1 MNTLLGAGQ
10 NSDTLLTSNPQPKV
24 EHITKPKAESCDYT
38 PLIKEHFLSE
48 FITKSDKDKVRKNL
62 GLDYKV
68 NWGEIGGI
76 IESQTDLQRIIKDCI
91 LKETD
96 NKTAVEQILY
106 KNSAYPNIKTLKDA
120 LDKVLYADLT
130 ISISVNPNI
139 VEKGTSIDGATLTW
153 SYNKSNIKQQ
163 TLDGEQINIDLREYT
178 ILGPITESIAKTVRG
193 NDGTKSVT
201 GAATI
206 YFYPG
211 IYYGT
216 NSVQPNISTLTKQL
230 KPSRVCNITVNA
242 KDSEYIWIFLPNNYG
257 IPTFTVGGFSGGF
270 EKVSQLTYNTTLYDV
285 WRSDNVNLGNTVINI
300 T

>member
-24 EHITKPKAESCDYT
+24 EHITKPKAESCEYT

-48 FITKSDKDKVRKNL
+48 FVTKSDKDKVRKNL

-76 IESQTDLQRIIKDCI
+76 IENQADLQRIVKDCI

-96 NKTAVEQILY
+96 SNTAVEQILY

-120 LDKVLYADLT
+120 LDKVLYTDLT
-130 ISISVNPNI
+130 ISISVTPNI
-139 VEKGTSIDGATLTW
+139 VEKGTSIDSATLTW

-163 TLDGEQINIDLREYT
+163 TLDGQQISSDLRNY
-178 ILGPITESIAKTVRG
+178 IINGPITSSVSKTVKG

-201 GAATI
+201 GTAII

-211 IYYGT
+211 IYYGASST
-216 NSVQPNISTLTKQL
+216 QPNITTLNKQL
-230 KPSRVCNITVNA
+230 RPSRVCNITVNA
-242 KDSEYIWIFLPNNYG
+242 GNSQYIWIFLPSDYG
-257 IPTFTVGGFSGGF
+257 TPTFTVGGFSGGF
-270 EKVSQLTYNTTLYDV
+270 EKVSQVIHNTTTYDV
-285 WRSDNVNLGNTVINI
+285 WRSDNVNLGNTVINV

>member
-1 MNTLLGAGQ
+1 MNTLLGIGQ

-24 EHITKPKAESCDYT
+24 EHITKPKAESCEYT

-68 NWGEIGGI
+68 DWGEIGGI
-76 IESQTDLQRIIKDCI
+76 IENQTDLQRIIKDCI

-120 LDKVLYADLT
+120 LDKVLYTDLS
-130 ISISVNPNI
+130 ISISVNPSI
-139 VEKGTSIDGATLTW
+139 VEKGTSIDSATLTW

-163 TLDGEQINIDLREYT
+163 TLDNQPLSTDLREYL
-178 ILGPITESIAKTVRG
+178 IQGPITESITKTVRG
-193 NDGTKSVT
+193 NDGTKSVV
-201 GAATI
+201 GSATI
-206 YFYPG
+206 YFYSG

-216 NSVQPNISTLTKQL
+216 GSAQPEINSLSKQL
-230 KPSRVCNITVNA
+230 RSSRVCNITVNA
-242 KDSEYIWIFLPNNYG
+242 KDSEYIWVFLPNNYG
-257 IPTFTVGGFSGGF
+257 TPTFTVGGFSGGF
-270 EKVSQLTYNTTLYDV
+270 EKVSQLTHNTTLYDV
-285 WRSDNVNLGNTVINI
+285 WRSDNINLGNTVINI

>member
-24 EHITKPKAESCDYT
+24 EHITKPKTESCEYT

-76 IESQTDLQRIIKDCI
+76 IENQEDLQRIVKDCI

-106 KNSAYPNIKTLKDA
+106 KNSDYPNIKTLKDA
-120 LDKVLYADLT
+120 LDKVLYSDLT
-130 ISISVNPNI
+130 ISVSVNPNI
-139 VEKGTSIDGATLTW
+139 VEKGTSIDSATLTW

-163 TLDGEQINIDLREYT
+163 TLDGQTINNDLRKY
-178 ILGPITESIAKTVRG
+178 IIQGPITESITKTVRG
-193 NDGTKSVT
+193 NDGTKSVI
-201 GAATI
+201 GSATI

-211 IYYGT
+211 IYYGAGST
-216 NSVQPNISTLTKQL
+216 QPEINSLSKQL
-230 KPSRVCNITVNA
+230 RASRVCNITVNA
-242 KDSEYIWIFLPNNYG
+242 GNSEYIWIFLPNNYG
-257 IPTFTVGGFSGGF
+257 TPTFTVGGFSGGF
-270 EKVSQLTYNTTLYDV
+270 EKVSQLTYNTTLYDI